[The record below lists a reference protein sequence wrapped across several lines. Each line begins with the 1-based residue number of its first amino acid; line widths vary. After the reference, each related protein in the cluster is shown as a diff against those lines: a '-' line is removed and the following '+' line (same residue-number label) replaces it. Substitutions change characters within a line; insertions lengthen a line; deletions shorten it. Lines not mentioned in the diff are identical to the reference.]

1 MSATVTILCGP
12 AGSGKTGRLLERF
25 RSRARAAPGSALWL
39 GPTRRGV
46 EAALESWGDAS
57 SDPGSLLLLTF
68 SEFINGLLRAHDPG
82 MRPLS
87 GVQRRLLLD
96 DVISRLQED
105 GELSYFERVIDTR
118 GFRDG
123 VSGLLGELQ
132 RLGISSTRFMKA
144 TSRRGD
150 GASPKQLQCAR
161 LYDRFQRELQ
171 RHNLL
176 DEEGS
181 AERARALLREGRC
194 EPFSEVRA
202 VFVDGFTD
210 FTRSQQG
217 LLAALAARVE
227 ELWLTLPDE
236 NGDDRAELFAR
247 SRATLE
253 RLRELNSPALLRE
266 ERLNAAP
273 AGATLFDT
281 RPAGLRHLER
291 QLFQPHWSLTPPDD
305 AEGVSCIE
313 APGPLGEARLVA
325 RRIKLLL
332 REGARP
338 DDVLVILRDLAPYA
352 DLIHEVFDEYEV
364 PLDLDF
370 ADPLTRNPAV
380 AVLLRALRLPED
392 DWPFA
397 GVTALLRNT
406 YFRPGWPETGGRPE
420 MPQRAEV
427 LLRLL
432 REPRGR
438 EAYLA
443 AARRWAEQPQP
454 GLEDEQAEESR
465 RRRTH
470 ELAKECGTFLERFFR
485 AWDDAPA
492 RARLADHVAWL
503 RGFADDLGVTRAA
516 AEDAKDAEAL
526 DCLWRELDAW
536 IGREEAGRGKRGATL
551 DRRRFHGRLASLAGE
566 AALARTPPGPGRVRV
581 LAVPQARHL
590 PADHVFLMGLGEL
603 GFPRLTPPPSLLD
616 DPERQALQQA
626 GIDLPPA
633 GDLMPEEMLLFY
645 QAVTRAR
652 RSLVLSYPAVDERGQ
667 DLLPSSFYLSAL
679 ECFRP
684 GVVPVE
690 RRRMLL
696 EAFDRDEPLSPAEY
710 RVRIAAHWYEGAAC
724 HWQLAASATPL
735 DLPRDLKANLA
746 DAAELVRWRFREGR
760 HNPYDGLFRDEA
772 VVAELAGRFGSEKV
786 FSPTALEDYVA
797 CPFRFF
803 LRHVLHLEPLEEPRE
818 EIEVT
823 RRGQAF
829 HRALARLH
837 RNLKKADVH
846 HPDESV
852 EERVLEEVRTAVA
865 EDVRRAPSLA
875 SKELWRL
882 EGERLLRSA
891 ARYGGHWRKFL
902 APWLERGVAPRPY
915 EFEVDFGLPSATG
928 EAPRGPLMIRDGEI
942 EVRVSGRIDRVDV
955 VELADG
961 VGFWVIDY
969 KTGRSSHYTSAD
981 LVEFRRLQLMLY
993 ALAVEEVLLAG
1004 RDARPLGLAYWLV
1017 SESGPKVALPASRS
1031 QVVWLDESQRWR
1043 AIRERLQG
1051 WVVTL
1056 ADHIRRGRF
1065 PLQPR
1070 SDTCTQTCAFGQVC
1084 RITQARAV
1092 AKEWDLPLPSADG

>member
-25 RSRARAAPGSALWL
+25 RACTRAVPGSALWL

-46 EAALESWGDAS
+46 EAVLERLREGPDG
-57 SDPGSLLLLTF
+57 PRLLTF
-68 SEFINGLLRAHDPG
+68 SEFIDELLQANDPLN
-82 MRPLS
+82 RPLS

-96 DVISRLQED
+96 DVMSRLQED
-105 GELSYFERVIDTR
+105 GELSYFERVLDTR

-123 VSGLLGELQ
+123 VSGLLVELQ
-132 RLGISSTRFMKA
+132 RHGISSTRFSRA
-144 TSRRGD
+144 TSRSGD
-150 GASPKQLQCAR
+150 GASPKERQCAR
-161 LYDRFQRELQ
+161 LYDRYRRELQ
-171 RHNLL
+171 RLNLL
-176 DEEGS
+176 DEEGR
-181 AERARALLREGRC
+181 AERACTLLREGWC
-194 EPFSEVRA
+194 EPFADLRS

-210 FTRSQQG
+210 FTHSQQE
-217 LLAALAARVE
+217 LLAALASRAE

-236 NGDDRAELFAR
+236 DGDERAELFAR
-247 SRATLE
+247 PRGTLE
-253 RLRELNSPALLRE
+253 RLRELLRPALLVE
-266 ERLNAAP
+266 ERLNAEP
-273 AGATLFDT
+273 SGGTLFDT
-281 RPAGLRHLER
+281 QLAGLRHLER
-291 QLFQPHWSLTPPDD
+291 QLFRPQRSLTPSGD
-305 AEGVSCIE
+305 AAGVSCVE
-313 APGPLGEARLVA
+313 APGMLGEARLVA

-338 DDVLVILRDLAPYA
+338 DDVLVILRDLSSYA

-406 YFRPGWPETGGRPE
+406 YFRPQWPEAVGRPE
-420 MPQRAEV
+420 TPQRAEV

-432 REPRGR
+432 GEPRGR

-443 AARRWAEQPQP
+443 AVRRWAEQPQP

-470 ELAKECGTFLERFFR
+470 ELAVECGPFLERFFR

-492 RARLADHVAWL
+492 RARLGDHVAWL
-503 RGFADDLGVTRAA
+503 RRFADDLGVTRAA
-516 AEDAKDAEAL
+516 AEDVRDAEAL
-526 DCLWRELDAW
+526 DCLWRELDLW
-536 IGREEAGRGKRGATL
+536 IEREETGRGKRVAAL
-551 DRRRFHGRLASLAGE
+551 ERRRFHARLASLAGE
-566 AALARTPPGPGRVRV
+566 AGLARTAAGRGRVRV
-581 LAVPQARHL
+581 LAAPQARQL
-590 PADHVFLMGLGEL
+590 EADHVFLMGLGER

-616 DPERQALQQA
+616 DPERQSLQQA
-626 GIDLPPA
+626 GIDLSPA

-667 DLLPSSFYLSAL
+667 DLLPSSFYLAAL
-679 ECFRP
+679 DCFHP
-684 GVVPVE
+684 GTVPVE

-696 EAFDRDEPLSPAEY
+696 EAFDSDETLSPAEY
-710 RVRIAAHWYEGAAC
+710 RVRVAAHWHEGGAAT
-724 HWQLAASATPL
+724 A

-746 DAAELVRWRFREGR
+746 DAAELVRRRFRDKR
-760 HNPYDGLFRDEA
+760 HNPYDGLFSDEA
-772 VVAELAGRFGSEKV
+772 VVAELARRFGPEKV

-803 LRHVLHLEPLEEPRE
+803 LRHVLRLEPLEEPSE

-852 EERVLEEVRTAVA
+852 EPRVLEEVRAAVA
-865 EDVRRAPSLA
+865 EDIRRAPSPA

-891 ARYGGHWRKFL
+891 ARYGSHWRRFL
-902 APWLERGVAPRPY
+902 APWLERGVAPRPHD
-915 EFEVDFGLPSATG
+915 FEVDFGLPSATG
-928 EAPRGPLMIRDGEI
+928 EAPHGPLVIRGGGV

-955 VELADG
+955 VELAEG

-1004 RDARPLGLAYWLV
+1004 RDARPLGLAYWMV
-1017 SESGPKVALPASRS
+1017 SDSGPKVALPASRN
-1031 QVVWLDESQRWR
+1031 QVIWLDETQRWR

-1056 ADHIRRGRF
+1056 ADNIRRGRF

-1084 RITQARAV
+1084 RITQVRAV
-1092 AKEWDLPLPSADG
+1092 GKEWDLPLPSADG